1 MRVLCTVTG
10 SRSHIHAL
18 RPLARALAD
27 AGHDVLIATT
37 ADLAHASAA
46 TAGPAH
52 VLGAVGLENAIG
64 AGPRVVACL
73 PDLQAFIRDSGRSP
87 GPPGRA
93 GEDPWPPFIL
103 DMLAGTTDTA
113 WPALLAVAEGWR
125 PDVIVR
131 DGMDLAGILVAE
143 RLGVP
148 HLSMPSGTANVL
160 PPASVLS
167 ALNRLRAAAGL
178 PACDDPRSVAPCG
191 RIDYVPEHY
200 SFACHRIPA
209 LRYRQPLD
217 RDPAAVLP
225 AWVTGAAPGRP
236 LVYAAIGSTA
246 REVASGH
253 KPSPAR
259 EVAATDEP
267 SPAREVAAA
276 HGPSSGFP
284 HPERALRALIEGLS
298 LLPCTAVVATG
309 GVPLGDIR
317 AAPHVHLAEW
327 VPQPLLLECAD
338 LFVTHGGYNS
348 VREAM
353 RTATPMVVLPLF
365 GDQPHNARR
374 VAALRLGCQAG
385 GQSGEAVAAACR
397 AVLSDRS
404 VQGVARAARLAM
416 LTLPGVEQ
424 VVADLERLVRER

>member
-27 AGHDVLIATT
+27 AGHGVLIATT
-37 ADLAHASAA
+37 AGLAQAAA
-46 TAGPAH
+46 TAGPPH
-52 VLGAVGLENAIG
+52 VLGAVGLENATG

-103 DMLAGTTDTA
+103 DMLAGLADVA
-113 WPALLAVAEGWR
+113 GPALLAVAEGWR

-160 PPASVLS
+160 PPASVLP
-167 ALNRLRAAAGL
+167 ALNRLRAAARL
-178 PACDDPRSVAPCG
+178 PTCDDPRSVAPRG
-191 RIDYVPEHY
+191 RLDYVPEHY
-200 SFACHRIPA
+200 SFARHRIPA

-225 AWVTGAAPGRP
+225 AWVTGAAAGRP

-246 REVASGH
+246 REVAGATR
-253 KPSPAR
+253 PSWTR
-259 EVAATDEP
+259 EI
-267 SPAREVAAA
+267 AAA
-276 HGPSSGFP
+276 HESSSGFP

-317 AAPHVHLAEW
+317 AAPHVHLAAW

-374 VAALRLGCQAG
+374 VAELRLGRQAG

-404 VQGVARAARLAM
+404 VQVVARAARLAM

-424 VVADLERLVRER
+424 AVADLERLVREG